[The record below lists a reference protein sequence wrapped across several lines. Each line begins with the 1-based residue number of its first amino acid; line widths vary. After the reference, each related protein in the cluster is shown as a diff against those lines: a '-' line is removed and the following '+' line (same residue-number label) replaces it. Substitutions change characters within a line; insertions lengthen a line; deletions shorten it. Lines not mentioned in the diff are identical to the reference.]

1 MKLEHPNFTSD
12 FFDLVRVSEF
22 DLTIEEQKAS
32 IRIEIMQSVDDER
45 RFRARMWVIDQFRM
59 TPTNPQD
66 DAGEPTEMTDDPV
79 MVERSSELHKSYA
92 SYEARGIDDAMRM
105 VLIDLARRLEYWT
118 KQPAKLVISARDRKR
133 TWF

>member
-1 MKLEHPNFTSD
+1 MKLEHPNFTSE
-12 FFDLVRVSEF
+12 FFELVRVSEF
-22 DLTIEEQKAS
+22 DLVIEEQQAS
-32 IRIEIMQSVDDER
+32 IRIEILQSVDDDK

-59 TPTNPQD
+59 TPTMPQD
-66 DAGEPTEMTDDPV
+66 DHGEPSETTDDPV
-79 MVERSSELHKSYA
+79 MVERSSELHKNYA
-92 SYEARGIDDAMRM
+92 SYEARGIDDAMRI